1 MRAGKTDWT
10 GLARRA
16 RRSYVELLAAT
27 THTISTK
34 SALALTL
41 SAGIAG
47 LLVAIGPVVKLA
59 TSFSQTYAAARRCAW
74 QVDPHRFRGELYGVT
89 AINRRNVWAVG
100 ITNDYQPL
108 ALHWLGAGWRRVNV
122 PMKQGPDLLFA
133 AAFATANDGWAVGR
147 GGPNDAIAH
156 WDGRRW
162 AIVPGADLGDNRVSL
177 MDVAALRKDD
187 AWAVGLHSNPG
198 QVLVEHWDGS
208 RWEVV
213 PTPDVGQSEL
223 LAVEAISHN
232 DVWAVGNQ
240 INETLIEHWDGSR
253 WTVMPNPAA
262 PRGLLRDIAAVSARD
277 IWVVGDYGPSDAYF
291 SHQLRTLVQHWDGT
305 KWRIVSSPVRRGSL
319 ESVVAL
325 SSRDIWVAGGSFD
338 RGVILAH
345 RLGTTWRIVQ
355 TPRIKDQAR
364 LLIAAAGRDD
374 IWAATRFAS
383 RDVLEHYSCRS

>member
-1 MRAGKTDWT
+1 MTP
-10 GLARRA
+10 
-16 RRSYVELLAAT
+16 T

-34 SALALTL
+34 SALAPVI
-41 SAGIAG
+41 SAGIAC
-47 LLVAIGPVVKLA
+47 LLVAIGPVVEPA

-74 QVDPHRFRGELYGVT
+74 QVDPHRFRGDPFGVT

-100 ITNDYQPL
+100 ITDDYQPL

-122 PMKQGPDLLFA
+122 PKKQGPDLLFA
-133 AAFATANDGWAVGR
+133 AVFATANDGWAVGR
-147 GGPNDAIAH
+147 GEPGDAIAH

-162 AIVPGADLGDNRVSL
+162 TIVPGADLGDSPVSL

-187 AWAVGLHSNPG
+187 AWAVGLQSNPG

-213 PTPDVGQSEL
+213 PTPEVGQSEL

-232 DVWAVGNQ
+232 NVWAVGNQ
-240 INETLIEHWDGSR
+240 TNKTLIEHWDGRR
-253 WTVMPNPAA
+253 WKVMPNPAA

-291 SHQLRTLVQHWDGT
+291 SRQLRTLVQHWDGT
-305 KWRIVSSPVRRGSL
+305 NWRIVSLPIRRGSL
-319 ESVVAL
+319 ESVAAI
-325 SSRDIWVAGGSFD
+325 SSRDIWVSGGSID
-338 RGVILAH
+338 RGTILAH
-345 RLGTTWRIVQ
+345 RLGTTWRVVQ
-355 TPRIKDQAR
+355 TPRIKGQER

-374 IWAATRFAS
+374 IWATTRPSS
-383 RDVLEHYSCRS
+383 RVVLEHYSCRS